1 MKRYIHLYFVYIKRA
16 IQARLEYKKDAII
29 GIASFLVNNAC
40 SLFSLMVIIKSI
52 SALDGWDMY
61 SLGFLYGMVMLV
73 KSVDHF
79 FTDALWFIGYWYIP
93 RGQLDKHLIR
103 PVNPL
108 FQVIAETIQFEAL
121 GETILGLAL
130 TIFCGLEINIIW
142 NFEKVLLLIIC
153 LTFGAAII
161 TGLKLI
167 TSSIALWTKRSGQV
181 MSGVYNFSDYAK
193 YPLSIYN
200 KATPIKYMLLFII
213 PFGLI
218 MTLPTQYIIFGFCD
232 IFPNVYIL
240 IVTICAMSLLFNF
253 IGVKLFNL
261 GLYCYESSGN

>member
-1 MKRYIHLYFVYIKRA
+1 MQLHKIIFRY
-16 IQARLEYKKDAII
+16 
-29 GIASFLVNNAC
+29 
-40 SLFSLMVIIKSI
+40 
-52 SALDGWDMY
+52 
-61 SLGFLYGMVMLV
+61 
-73 KSVDHF
+73 
-79 FTDALWFIGYWYIP
+79 
-93 RGQLDKHLIR
+93 
-103 PVNPL
+103 
-108 FQVIAETIQFEAL
+108 
-121 GETILGLAL
+121 
-130 TIFCGLEINIIW
+130 
-142 NFEKVLLLIIC
+142 IIC

-218 MTLPTQYIIFGFCD
+218 MTLPTQYIIFGFCNT
-232 IFPNVYIL
+232 FPNVYIL
-240 IVTICAMSLLFNF
+240 IVKICAMSLLFNF
-253 IGVKLFNL
+253 IGIKLFNL